1 MSFTRHWHNKIPDL
15 IWGLKSSCVVTCLSH
30 IPVDQENTGKT
41 TSMARKQLFA
51 TSSRKAR
58 AALLPRG
65 NQNNQ
70 RVSSLSPHSQ
80 RHSEKCYS
88 KGKNESLLQEKEGL
102 LLKTCFSL
110 SNQSKSTAF
119 AEVVKVPLTYPHL
132 LFAISFMYRTCS
144 NGKDVIVPYCLA
156 ISVLNGSAIITSIWV
171 LLQTRRTRLFVH
183 TRLPKTPA
191 HNLILQ
197 LTCVS
202 ETNLNLKGESYC

>member
-1 MSFTRHWHNKIPDL
+1 MRHVRSIKNATRTPEPKPDEVPLKVEYYVIYNVYWHNKIPDL
-15 IWGLKSSCVVTCLSH
+15 IWGLKSSCVMTYLSH

-41 TSMARKQLFA
+41 TSTARKQLFA

-88 KGKNESLLQEKEGL
+88 KGKNASLLQEKEGL

-110 SNQSKSTAF
+110 SNQSQSTAF
-119 AEVVKVPLTYPHL
+119 AEEVKVPLTYPHL
-132 LFAISFMYRTCS
+132 LFAISFMYQQ
-144 NGKDVIVPYCLA
+144 DM
-156 ISVLNGSAIITSIWV
+156 
-171 LLQTRRTRLFVH
+171 
-183 TRLPKTPA
+183 
-191 HNLILQ
+191 
-197 LTCVS
+197 
-202 ETNLNLKGESYC
+202 